1 MCTGIALATS
11 ELPASLAADP
21 RLAGRLHCREGR
33 EEFQFHWWHTPTL
46 LPVRWEGQLHL
57 MPWGSKARRGTL
69 PVGGWLPKDRVDDG
83 WFANAGAEPV
93 VIPANLGHHKGTWFL
108 IAEGIR
114 GLVLRGRDQM
124 PVVYLLTEP
133 STTYYRNMTEQEPMM
148 PVLVGQV
155 I

>member
-1 MCTGIALATS
+1 MCTGIALALS
-11 ELPASLAADP
+11 ELPAGCAADP
-21 RLAGRLHCREGR
+21 RLAGRVYNREGR
-33 EEFQFHWWHTPTL
+33 EEIQFHWWQTPTL

-57 MPWGSKARRGTL
+57 LPWGCKSKRGPL
-69 PVGGWLPKDRVDDG
+69 PVGGWLPRDWVEDG
-83 WFANAGAEPV
+83 SFAAAGAEPAV
-93 VIPANLGHHKGTWFL
+93 VPANLGHHKGTWFL

-114 GLVLRGRDQM
+114 GLVLRDRDGR

-133 STTYYRNMTEQEPMM
+133 ATNYYRNMTEQEPMM